1 MKVQSIYRRLT
12 LLLAGLAA
20 ALASWAQINTD
31 QVVNIGRNAL
41 YFEDYILA
49 IQYFNQ
55 AIKAKPF
62 LAEPYFYRSVAK
74 ISLEDYRG
82 AEQDAG
88 MAIERNPFI
97 VDAYQVRGVARQNM
111 GNFKEALQDYDEGLK
126 LMPEDKN
133 MLMNRAVCETEL
145 KNYDEAQQT
154 FERLLQLDR
163 RNDRAYIG
171 LAQMNLA
178 RKDSTAALENLN
190 KSIAL
195 SKNNAAAYV
204 MRAEIATRTRHDFES
219 AVADMDSAIML
230 EPHYA
235 GYFINR
241 AYMKYNLDDYFGAMA
256 DYDYA
261 LSLDPNSVEAHF
273 NRGLL
278 RAEVGDNA
286 KAIEDFSYVLETD
299 ANNFMALYNRAMLF
313 MQSQRFR
320 EAVADL
326 DRVLE
331 KYPQFEAGYMMRGGA
346 KAKMGNMRGSQA
358 DYDRAM
364 AILDKKKTRT
374 SDFNPARIEAE
385 KAAERAEKLASGELQ
400 PEEESDED
408 IAKRFTSLL
417 TVETDSRVKPEYENK
432 ARGHVQNTDMN
443 IEPEPMFLL
452 SYLSHDNKLNGNTY
466 YMREVDEANATHL
479 LPEALTLASG
489 ELHLNE
495 DDIARYFNNIDYYNG
510 LLATATP
517 RPIDYL
523 ARGVDLLMVRNLDG
537 ALADADRALELKGDF
552 ALAYFLR
559 ANVRFMQWRMSTSA
573 PASDATDAR
582 TQAMLHQSEQAAL
595 LQAVL
600 SDLDQVLRL
609 SPGNVYANFNRGN
622 AYALLADYTA
632 AISCFN
638 KAIEAKPDLGQ
649 AYYNRGLAY
658 LQLGNK
664 ARGMA
669 DLSKA
674 GELGILPSYNIIKR
688 MNR

>member
-1 MKVQSIYRRLT
+1 MCALFTVCT
-12 LLLAGLAA
+12 VLAM
-20 ALASWAQINTD
+20 AQINTD
-31 QVVNIGRNAL
+31 QVMRIGRNSL
-41 YFEDYILA
+41 YFEDYVLS

-62 LAEPYFYRSVAK
+62 LAEPYFYRAVAK
-74 ISLEDYRG
+74 INLEDYRG
-82 AEQDAG
+82 AEADATL
-88 MAIERNPFI
+88 AIDRNPFI
-97 VDAYQVRGVARQNM
+97 VDAYQVRGIARQNM
-111 GNFKEALQDYDEGLK
+111 GDFEGAVSDYNEGLK
-126 LMPEDKN
+126 LMPVEKVF
-133 MLMNRAVCETEL
+133 LLNRAVCLCEL
-145 KNYDEAQQT
+145 KRYDESQSSYD
-154 FERLLQLDR
+154 ELLAIDSQ
-163 RNDRAYIG
+163 NDRAYLG
-171 LAQMNLA
+171 LAHLNLERA
-178 RKDSTAALENLN
+178 DTTAALANVERCLE
-190 KSIAL
+190 L
-195 SKNNAAAYV
+195 SKNNVNAYA
-204 MRAEIATRTRHDFES
+204 MRADVMMQRKQWSEAL
-219 AVADMDSAIML
+219 ADLDQAITL

>member
-1 MKVQSIYRRLT
+1 MCALFAACTV
-12 LLLAGLAA
+12 LAM
-20 ALASWAQINTD
+20 AQINTD
-31 QVVNIGRNAL
+31 QVMRIGRNSL
-41 YFEDYILA
+41 YFEDYVLS

-62 LAEPYFYRSVAK
+62 LAEPYFYRAVAK
-74 ISLEDYRG
+74 INLEDYRG
-82 AEQDAG
+82 AEADATL
-88 MAIERNPFI
+88 AIDRNPFI
-97 VDAYQVRGVARQNM
+97 VDAYQVRGIARQNM
-111 GNFKEALQDYDEGLK
+111 GDFEGAVSDYNEGLK
-126 LMPEDKN
+126 LMPVEKVF
-133 MLMNRAVCETEL
+133 LLNRAVCLCEL
-145 KNYDEAQQT
+145 KRYDESQSSYD
-154 FERLLQLDR
+154 ELLAIDSQ
-163 RNDRAYIG
+163 NDRAYLG
-171 LAQMNLA
+171 LAHLNLERA
-178 RKDSTAALENLN
+178 DTTAALANVERCLE
-190 KSIAL
+190 L
-195 SKNNAAAYV
+195 SKNNVNAYA
-204 MRAEIATRTRHDFES
+204 MRA
-219 AVADMDSAIML
+219 AVMMQRKQWSEALADLDQAITL

-241 AYMKYNLDDYFGAMA
+241 AYMKYNLDDYFGAM
-256 DYDYA
+256 
-261 LSLDPNSVEAHF
+261 
-273 NRGLL
+273 
-278 RAEVGDNA
+278 
-286 KAIEDFSYVLETD
+286 
-299 ANNFMALYNRAMLF
+299 
-313 MQSQRFR
+313 
-320 EAVADL
+320 
-326 DRVLE
+326 
-331 KYPQFEAGYMMRGGA
+331 
-346 KAKMGNMRGSQA
+346 A